1 MNDNQILAVKLL
13 LEKAKL
19 QITRVGTEKA
29 FALLHLHD
37 ALDWTMQYLHHSVER
52 KKIEWTFSKY
62 SKYISENEDKFGPF
76 DKMKADELDGMRN
89 AFKHSFNLP
98 NDARLKYL
106 SVWCEEQIAS
116 LLKVHKQID
125 LSSFTLVDAIA
136 ITEVKDEIVLAQ
148 AAHRANKMDE
158 AVHHL
163 AVAFQIVIRKVEDS
177 IEEAS
182 GERPAIT
189 ADFTFASSFFMK
201 VKPLGDL
208 VGNGSAFAESW
219 DRVIQSIVHLNAN
232 VLISMLGLDA
242 HEYYKFRKWTP
253 RPQRALSGKYHS
265 NIMPGLQERL
275 GEIDYDFCESFVIEA
290 AINASNLIA
299 VSAKKES
306 LIVGG

>member
-1 MNDNQILAVKLL
+1 MKKAMNDNQILAIKLL
-13 LEKAKL
+13 LDKAKL

-62 SKYISENEDKFGPF
+62 SKYISENEDKFGSF
-76 DKMKADELDGMRN
+76 DKLKADELDGMRN

-106 SVWCEEQIAS
+106 CVWCEEQIAS
-116 LLKVHKQID
+116 LLKTYKQVD
-125 LSSFTLVDAIA
+125 LSRYTLVDAIA
-136 ITEVKDEIVLAQ
+136 IEARDEILLAQ
-148 AAHRANKMDE
+148 AAYQDNKMDE

-163 AVAFQIVIRKVEDS
+163 AVAFQIVVRKVEDS

-208 VGNGSAFAESW
+208 VGNGNAF
-219 DRVIQSIVHLNAN
+219 
-232 VLISMLGLDA
+232 GL
-242 HEYYKFRKWTP
+242 R
-253 RPQRALSGKYHS
+253 
-265 NIMPGLQERL
+265 
-275 GEIDYDFCESFVIEA
+275 
-290 AINASNLIA
+290 
-299 VSAKKES
+299 
-306 LIVGG
+306 GGG

>member
-1 MNDNQILAVKLL
+1 MNDNQILAIKLL
-13 LEKAKL
+13 IEKAKL

-62 SKYISENEDKFGPF
+62 SKYISENEDKFGNF
-76 DKMKADELDGMRN
+76 DKLKADELDGMRN

-98 NDARLKYL
+98 NDSRLKYL
-106 SVWCEEQIAS
+106 CIWCEEQIAS
-116 LLKVHKQID
+116 LLKTYKQID
-125 LSSFTLVDAIA
+125 LSNYTLVDAIV
-136 ITEVKDEIVLAQ
+136 ITEAKNEILLAQ
-148 AAHRANKMDE
+148 AAHKNNEMDK

-163 AVAFQIVIRKVEDS
+163 AVAFQIVVRKVEDS

-208 VGNGSAFAESW
+208 VGNGNAFADSW
-219 DRVIQSIVHLNAN
+219 DRLVQSVVHLNAN
-232 VLISMLGLDA
+232 ALINMLGLDL

-253 RPQRALSGKYHS
+253 KPQRTLSGKYYS
-265 NIMPGLQERL
+265 DIMPRLQKEL
-275 GEIDYDFCESFVIEA
+275 LNVDYDFCESFVIEA
-290 AINASNLIA
+290 AINAS
-299 VSAKKES
+299 S
-306 LIVGG
+306 LITQSTDNISN